1 MTKIKGAA
9 KTRGRKAG
17 IPNKTTAEIRQA
29 IIDIVSMNIDTL
41 NDDIQSLAPKVALL
55 PLE

>member
-29 IIDIVSMNIDTL
+29 IIDIVSMNID
-41 NDDIQSLAPKVALL
+41 NSK
-55 PLE
+55 